1 MGLSRSGV
9 YHPKMTLLRGNMM
22 IHHGFWGQP
31 NCKTKPLE
39 VYYMFLW
46 QPGQPRGGRDVKKLR
61 PTCIRFVLSLRVF
74 CGPSPT
80 PLCFVAC
87 AKLSSCIDCTKPC
100 LRSGRFSEGVSK
112 YLYFS
117 RKATTPVSSNV
128 AIRLL
133 DPPLRSLQPGSP
145 RLPQAHCNH

>member
-100 LRSGRFSEGVSK
+100 LRSGRFSGRCVEVFVF
-112 YLYFS
+112 FS
-117 RKATTPVSSNV
+117 QGNHTSFKQRCTPVARPSIEKLAARLPKATSS
-128 AIRLL
+128 
-133 DPPLRSLQPGSP
+133 PL
-145 RLPQAHCNH
+145 